1 MLYERGSMT
10 ALKSEDLEDL
20 LASRPS
26 LAGSIDDCYD
36 LDAAHHRASRSPFF
50 GIPSTH
56 SGFRSEESE
65 TEETDSAGPWSPP
78 AWRKAGS
85 GWYRHHHQ
93 HLSPDSPS
101 RSRETSPPYE
111 SAGEGDAF
119 MPANV
124 PLPMSPL
131 KQTPRTSPERDLPWD
146 ARVKKEKDQYTEE
159 TPHRALAPRD
169 REKSKD
175 GSAPPQQGLSA
186 TAAAHANNC
195 MYGAR
200 NAQSHALN
208 AADIRLALR
217 AEVQHRTEPYE
228 AAYSWLSDNFSM
240 VSKSR
245 TSTLISV
252 LVGLL
257 SIFSLRLLLQPP
269 SAGHVP
275 DLVKVAGLAKAFEP
289 FIYYSENG
297 VSQIGDLQETG
308 VAVWDL
314 GESVRLTNM
323 TSAPIIVK
331 ELDEL
336 SESLKTLSVELTKF
350 FANVDGDVDR
360 YISRTVW
367 LSPRPV
373 TLTLSSILIV
383 MDWAKRELAHIQTVP
398 DSSLSSVFG
407 NMHRFLSRVG
417 LLETSSGA
425 PTAVGK
431 VVKELFGQTSPQR
444 TKATLQRT
452 FNEFLNVLEE
462 SINNELT
469 ASTALFSLYES
480 IDRQFLNLQRT
491 VLRETDQQEREEGD
505 LLSSLWTRL
514 MGANASR
521 LRKYEKNRQLLASL
535 RARTLLNKGAL
546 GDHRA
551 KLQQLKSNLEMLRKR
566 LISPLLRSNES
577 STLAI
582 EDQIRGLDGTY
593 EYLHGV
599 RERQKT
605 KVMGLLYGP
614 SERILVIEGNSS

>member
-1 MLYERGSMT
+1 MLYDRGSMT
-10 ALKSEDLEDL
+10 ALRTEDLEDL

-26 LAGSIDDCYD
+26 LAGSVDDCYD
-36 LDAAHHRASRSPFF
+36 VDLAHHRANHSPFF

-65 TEETDSAGPWSPP
+65 PDESDSAGPWSPP

-85 GWYRHHHQ
+85 GWYRQ
-93 HLSPDSPS
+93 HLAAGSPS
-101 RSRETSPPYE
+101 RSRETSPQYE
-111 SAGEGDAF
+111 SAGEGDAT
-119 MPANV
+119 MAARV
-124 PLPMSPL
+124 PLPRSPL
-131 KQTPRTSPERDLPWD
+131 KQTPRTSPDRDVGID
-146 ARVKKEKDQYTEE
+146 GRIKEEDQEDNDD
-159 TPHRALAPRD
+159 TPQRAIAPRD
-169 REKSKD
+169 DKKKRED
-175 GSAPPQQGLSA
+175 SAQPNGI
-186 TAAAHANNC
+186 AAHAHN
-195 MYGAR
+195 Y
-200 NAQSHALN
+200 
-208 AADIRLALR
+208 IRLAVR

-228 AAYSWLSDNFSM
+228 AACSWLYGNFS
-240 VSKSR
+240 SIAKSR
-245 TSTLISV
+245 SSTFLAMF
-252 LVGLL
+252 VGLL
-257 SIFSLRLLLQPP
+257 SLFGLRLLLQPP
-269 SAGHVP
+269 QAGHVP

-350 FANVDGDVDR
+350 FANVDGDVD
-360 YISRTVW
+360 
-367 LSPRPV
+367 
-373 TLTLSSILIV
+373 SILIV
-383 MDWAKRELAHIQTVP
+383 MDWAKRELAHIQTLP
-398 DSSLSSVFG
+398 DSTLGSVFG
-407 NMHRFLSRVG
+407 NMHRLLSRIG
-417 LLETSSGA
+417 LLESSNGV
-425 PTAVGK
+425 PTAIGS
-431 VVKELFGQTSPQR
+431 VVKELFGQTQPQR

-469 ASTALFSLYES
+469 ASTALFALYET

-546 GDHRA
+546 GDHRS

-582 EDQIRGLDGTY
+582 EDQIKGLDGSY

-614 SERILVIEGNSS
+614 SEKILVIEGNSS

>member
-10 ALKSEDLEDL
+10 ALNTDDLEDL

-26 LAGSIDDCYD
+26 LAASVDDCYD

-85 GWYRHHHQ
+85 GWYRHHHHH

-111 SAGEGDAF
+111 SAGEGDAI

-146 ARVKKEKDQYTEE
+146 ARVKKEEHQDNED
-159 TPHRALAPRD
+159 TPQRALAPRD

-175 GSAPPQQGLSA
+175 GSAPPQGISA
-186 TAAAHANNC
+186 TAAAHANN
-195 MYGAR
+195 Y
-200 NAQSHALN
+200 
-208 AADIRLALR
+208 IRLALR

-228 AAYSWLSDNFSM
+228 AAYSWLCDNFSM
-240 VSKSR
+240 VAKSR
-245 TSTLISV
+245 TSTLFSV

-350 FANVDGDVDR
+350 FANVDGDVD
-360 YISRTVW
+360 
-367 LSPRPV
+367 
-373 TLTLSSILIV
+373 SILIV

-398 DSSLSSVFG
+398 ESSLSSVFG
-407 NMHRFLSRVG
+407 NVHRLLSRIG

-431 VVKELFGQTSPQR
+431 VVRELFGQTSPQR